1 MAARTGQAQPPSPIS
16 WPRPPRSMRLLGRL
30 SFGLAAFSVLAAAG
44 IGWYLHSTV
53 LGGLASSNALSGLS
67 RPAEAGSDQNILL
80 MGLDSRRDLDGND
93 LPPAVL
99 AQLHAGSSS
108 DVGGYNTNTLI
119 LLHVPADGSQAVA
132 LSIPRDDYVDL
143 PDGLGKHKIKEAYGR
158 SKAKAEDA
166 AHATGVTDPSKLEHL
181 GREAGRRA
189 AVEVVEDFL
198 KVPVDHFV
206 EINLAGFADLAG
218 ALGGVD
224 VCLRKPVNDWYS
236 GANFSAGVHVLNGP
250 QALAFV
256 RQRHGLPNGD
266 LDRTHRQQAFLA
278 GAVAKLRGAG
288 AFDDIS
294 KIDGLLAVAQKD
306 VVADSGFDLLS
317 FFHQAT
323 SVTSGNIKFY
333 TLPIKGY
340 ATIGGEAVNLVDQPA
355 LQALTKQL
363 LSGSPTAAPSTSGA
377 AMAPAADAVAVPKA
391 TASAALPAAPPVGG
405 HSAAAAVPAAV
416 TPAATFSPPPG
427 IPCVN

>member
-1 MAARTGQAQPPSPIS
+1 
-16 WPRPPRSMRLLGRL
+16 MRLLGRL
-30 SFGLAAFSVLAAAG
+30 SFGLAAFGVLATAG
-44 IGWYLHSTV
+44 VGWYLHSTV
-53 LGGLASSNALSGLS
+53 LGGLASSNALFGLS
-67 RPAEAGSDQNILL
+67 RPAQAGADQNILL

-93 LPPAVL
+93 LSPAVL

-143 PDGLGKHKIKEAYGR
+143 PDGMGKHKIKEAYGR
-158 SKAKAEDA
+158 SKAAAETA
-166 AHATGVTDPSKLEHL
+166 AHANGVTDPAQLEHL

-198 KVPVDHFV
+198 KVPVDHFA

-218 ALGGVD
+218 ALSGVD
-224 VCLRKPVNDWYS
+224 VCLREPVNDWYS
-236 GANFSAGVHVLNGP
+236 GANFSAGVHTLNGP

-266 LDRTHRQQAFLA
+266 LDRTRRQQAFLA

-288 AFDDIS
+288 VFDDIS
-294 KIDGLLAVAQKD
+294 KINGLLAVAQKD

-323 SVTSGNIKFY
+323 SVTNGNIKFY
-333 TLPIKGY
+333 TLPVKGF
-340 ATIGGEAVNLVDQPA
+340 ATIDGEAVNLVDQPA
-355 LQALTKQL
+355 LQALTKRL
-363 LSGSPTAAPSTSGA
+363 LSGSLSAVPTASGVA
-377 AMAPAADAVAVPKA
+377 VAPAADVMAASSATTSAGSSAIPLAAAHSGAVGVAAVAAA
-391 TASAALPAAPPVGG
+391 TSP
-405 HSAAAAVPAAV
+405 VPA
-416 TPAATFSPPPG
+416 PAPTFDPPPG
-427 IPCVN
+427 VPCVN